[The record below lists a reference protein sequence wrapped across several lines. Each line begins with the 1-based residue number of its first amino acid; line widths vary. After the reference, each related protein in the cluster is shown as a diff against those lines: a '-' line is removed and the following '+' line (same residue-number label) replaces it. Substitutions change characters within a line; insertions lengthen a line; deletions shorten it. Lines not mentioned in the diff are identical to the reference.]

1 MEFLDLPFVGNST
14 DRQGRVFIPTGSRLA
29 AEFRKNKATPLTALK
44 ACTTVFSSSS
54 SRKQTDIQMDS
65 PHLPLGI
72 GSSEIPIAS
81 SIYHKKT
88 VGDAFKGK
96 SAVYKEKIQQIES
109 FLSVNC
115 ARHVAE
121 PQRGNNIRKA
131 LDDLSRLE
139 PSISGIILSV
149 RRYLNELLTTTESTQ
164 ESLRSEIRNVEER
177 TFKKCEDIFENRF
190 LQLLK
195 DKRKAET
202 TIKSLRDEVLKLR
215 IERDVTLMK
224 AKEDVMIRL
233 NDCERKEDEFRSFR
247 KLISS
252 VFKTNEGLVNRVEDL
267 EALLRKHRIE
277 IPRVNDDL
285 YAYNKPRGEAKSSRR
300 DSDGVRKIGEQV
312 SLDFMYASREEMD
325 LARLSLQREL
335 LNSAFDDRTAYRLQ
349 VNGLRHENSELQT
362 QIDALQNQI
371 IGLERYIHE
380 KRFLFSTRDGGEA
393 PLTPRPR
400 DVPFTIQTDLGI
412 DLRNSTARIVV
423 ELAALGTNLKHQLNS
438 AVMTLRQ
445 LSSAVD
451 WMEDETMLKIAD
463 EANVRGALPTF
474 PTSAWANI
482 PHFLRTHVEP
492 DVPNLRWSE
501 TDIAFLLFG
510 FFSNYSSLKA
520 ACRTTRDSKMLAP
533 RQYKLFERCEN
544 PMVRLDASL
553 TELQR
558 DENSV
563 PFGYV
568 MSYFV
573 SNVLLVNVADSPYS
587 SLIQPGTLNPSF
599 SIDGKNASVEMEL
612 TKYSYNIWYA
622 AQRYKEQ
629 QPLCRL
635 FADVVDGRL
644 PVEIFDVMKHVLRIV
659 EARIRKFDT
668 DGSGSFTYNKLVSSV
683 LKLVADM
690 DVQVGRCAILAVM
703 ETFKANQTPLVG
715 GRIFLPSIFADESAP
730 KKKDV
735 PRNTSNRSAV
745 STRSTRSYVDREPQ
759 GASVFTRFW
768 RRLVI
773 QRYERVYSL
782 MERILGPLV
791 LESKVV
797 IGLFLLPIPTAFQ
810 AVRDFDTQCGN
821 MTEEEFNLKYPL
833 LSEKVISVGGK
844 SLLPSEVKGDVSRC
858 TDEYGKL
865 LTRNK
870 TTLRDIISLE
880 EVLNTTLESVS
891 LLSRSM
897 HFPAH
902 EEERSEPQEKSTD
915 APVLEKPI
923 NSPVN
928 TTGLKKEFSPKRK
941 RGKTKANAKSKA
953 KVATPDGK
961 KEPVQE
967 KSVLEEPV
975 RDIIPSEMTV
985 RSDKEMAE
993 WYGFCATLR
1002 QSVLKFPEAIFS
1014 DGIFQGERV
1023 HFSGR
1028 STDVSGSLDEE
1039 LSADKSS

>member
-1 MEFLDLPFVGNST
+1 MEFLDLPFVGHSN
-14 DRQGRVFIPTGSRLA
+14 DRQGRVFIPTGSKLA
-29 AEFRKNKATPLTALK
+29 AEFRKNKATPPTALK
-44 ACTTVFSSSS
+44 VCTAVFSSASL
-54 SRKQTDIQMDS
+54 RQQTDTQMDA
-65 PHLPLGI
+65 PHLPLAI
-72 GSSEIPIAS
+72 ESSEIPITS
-81 SIYHKKT
+81 SIYHKKP

-139 PSISGIILSV
+139 PSISGILLSV
-149 RRYLNELLTTTESTQ
+149 RRYLNEWLTTTESTQ
-164 ESLRSEIRNVEER
+164 ESLRSEIRHVEER
-177 TFKKCEDIFENRF
+177 TFKKCEEIFENRF

-195 DKRKAET
+195 DKRKAEA

-285 YAYNKPRGEAKSSRR
+285 YAYNKPRGEAKSSKR
-300 DSDGVRKIGEQV
+300 DSDGVKKIGDQV
-312 SLDFMYASREEMD
+312 SLEFMYASREEMN

-349 VNGLRHENSELQT
+349 VNGLRHENSDLQT

-380 KRFLFSTRDGGEA
+380 KRFLFSTTDGDEA

-510 FFSNYSSLKA
+510 LFSNYSSLKA

-553 TELQR
+553 NELQR

-568 MSYFV
+568 VSYFV

-587 SLIQPGTLNPSF
+587 SLIQPGTLNPS
-599 SIDGKNASVEMEL
+599 
-612 TKYSYNIWYA
+612 
-622 AQRYKEQ
+622 
-629 QPLCRL
+629 
-635 FADVVDGRL
+635 
-644 PVEIFDVMKHVLRIV
+644 
-659 EARIRKFDT
+659 
-668 DGSGSFTYNKLVSSV
+668 
-683 LKLVADM
+683 
-690 DVQVGRCAILAVM
+690 
-703 ETFKANQTPLVG
+703 
-715 GRIFLPSIFADESAP
+715 
-730 KKKDV
+730 
-735 PRNTSNRSAV
+735 
-745 STRSTRSYVDREPQ
+745 
-759 GASVFTRFW
+759 
-768 RRLVI
+768 
-773 QRYERVYSL
+773 
-782 MERILGPLV
+782 
-791 LESKVV
+791 
-797 IGLFLLPIPTAFQ
+797 
-810 AVRDFDTQCGN
+810 
-821 MTEEEFNLKYPL
+821 
-833 LSEKVISVGGK
+833 
-844 SLLPSEVKGDVSRC
+844 
-858 TDEYGKL
+858 
-865 LTRNK
+865 
-870 TTLRDIISLE
+870 
-880 EVLNTTLESVS
+880 
-891 LLSRSM
+891 
-897 HFPAH
+897 
-902 EEERSEPQEKSTD
+902 
-915 APVLEKPI
+915 
-923 NSPVN
+923 
-928 TTGLKKEFSPKRK
+928 
-941 RGKTKANAKSKA
+941 
-953 KVATPDGK
+953 
-961 KEPVQE
+961 
-967 KSVLEEPV
+967 
-975 RDIIPSEMTV
+975 
-985 RSDKEMAE
+985 
-993 WYGFCATLR
+993 
-1002 QSVLKFPEAIFS
+1002 
-1014 DGIFQGERV
+1014 
-1023 HFSGR
+1023 
-1028 STDVSGSLDEE
+1028 
-1039 LSADKSS
+1039 